1 MSGSIR
7 RRGRG
12 SWEVSINLGR
22 DPVSGKRQR
31 RYVNVKGTRKD
42 AERVRTLLLHERD
55 TGTDVDPERITL
67 ADWLRR
73 WLRDMEHDVAL
84 STFVRYRQIVDDHLI
99 PTLGSVR
106 LQELRPVHVQAALSK
121 WLTPG
126 NRCDG
131 RKAALSTRT
140 VLHHYRLLHS
150 ALSGAVKLQ
159 LLGRNV
165 CDAISPPR
173 PLRKEMVVLDP
184 DQVRRMLEVAGH
196 TPHYTFLYTAVHTG
210 CRVGELLGLKWRD
223 LDFGAR
229 KLFVRRTLKRV
240 PGHGR
245 VTGTPKTRR
254 SERPIS
260 LSAGMV
266 RTLEEHKRRQ
276 IEHRLSIGTAYS
288 DQDYVFAGPTGS
300 PVDDANLRRGF
311 SRILKDAELPAM
323 TLHGLRH
330 TSASLLLRAGESP
343 KTVAERLGHSST
355 SFTLDT
361 YSWVLPDVQQGAAD
375 ALDDLIGERA
385 S

>member
-1 MSGSIR
+1 MAGSIR
-7 RRGRG
+7 KRGRG
-12 SWEVSINLGR
+12 SWEVAINLGH
-22 DPVSGKRQR
+22 DPISGKRKR
-31 RYVNVKGTRKD
+31 RYANIKGSRKD
-42 AERVRTLLLHERD
+42 AERALTVLLHERD
-55 TGTDVDPERITL
+55 TGTDVDPARITL
-67 ADWLRR
+67 AEWLGR
-73 WLRDMEHDVAL
+73 WLGDVEHDVAL
-84 STFVRYRQIVDDHLI
+84 STFARYRQIVDDHLI
-99 PTLGSVR
+99 PTLGSIR
-106 LQELRPVHVQAALSK
+106 LQELRPVHVQGALSK
-121 WLTPG
+121 WLTAG
-126 NRCDG
+126 SRHDG
-131 RKAALSTRT
+131 SKAALSTRT

-150 ALSGAVKLQ
+150 ALSAAVKLQ

-165 CDAISPPR
+165 CHAVTPPR
-173 PLRKEMVVLDP
+173 PPRKEIVVLDP
-184 DQVRRMLEVAGH
+184 DQVRRMLEVAGQ
-196 TPHYTFLYTAVHTG
+196 TPHHAFLHAAVHTG

-229 KLFVRRTLKRV
+229 KLFVRRTLKRI

-276 IEHRLSIGTAYS
+276 IEYRLSVGAAYQ
-288 DQDYVFAGPTGS
+288 DEDYVFAGPTGS
-300 PVDDANLRRGF
+300 PVDDANLRRSFG
-311 SRILKDAELPAM
+311 RILKDAELPEM